1 MIWVSEM
8 KDGKPTG
15 RLYGYSTMEEAK
27 RNIDFK
33 RQWRDKSPQYKAF
46 KEGNYDWNILEEIGD
61 EGHGSKEYKVHY

>member
-15 RLYGYSTMEEAK
+15 WINGYPTEGFAK
-27 RNIDFK
+27 HMIDCK

-46 KEGNYDWNILEEIGD
+46 KEGNYDWNILEFIDDSGD
-61 EGHGSKEYKVHY
+61 FKVVY